1 MHFQCIHIRAS
12 RHENIQLF
20 VSEIELMTKKGILIF
35 QKTYPNIYNVFIP
48 VIDQVIVSKEKED
61 FFYNLALA
69 YGLIKDNAINLDE
82 GLTHLKNMNLGQR
95 HSFFKFL
102 VTYLPNI
109 SLFPPC
115 LNELE
120 KALKNTNISFEDKDG
135 TLNKL
140 RNSDQF
146 WGKYCE
152 LEAAA
157 IFAKAG
163 CKVRV
168 LHRKKT
174 GNKYPDLK
182 VKFHSHN
189 INVEVSN
196 RIYKINKNSTI
207 NALRNKIEDEAAQ
220 LPENE
225 FNIILFFVSNVPGT
239 LGNVTSINR
248 VTIFSFSDALF
259 NDPQA
264 LLPVSLRK
272 KTGIQKKKGVSIL
285 ETNPKLRHIN
295 GVFIWYHDCTPIAL
309 LGKQTRTLIKGAT
322 KKNFPKEI
330 MDVFCKIQFADIR
343 GK

>member
-1 MHFQCIHIRAS
+1 
-12 RHENIQLF
+12 
-20 VSEIELMTKKGILIF
+20 MTKKGILIF

-168 LHRKKT
+168 FHRKKT
-174 GNKYPDLK
+174 
-182 VKFHSHN
+182 
-189 INVEVSN
+189 
-196 RIYKINKNSTI
+196 
-207 NALRNKIEDEAAQ
+207 
-220 LPENE
+220 
-225 FNIILFFVSNVPGT
+225 
-239 LGNVTSINR
+239 
-248 VTIFSFSDALF
+248 
-259 NDPQA
+259 
-264 LLPVSLRK
+264 
-272 KTGIQKKKGVSIL
+272 
-285 ETNPKLRHIN
+285 
-295 GVFIWYHDCTPIAL
+295 
-309 LGKQTRTLIKGAT
+309 
-322 KKNFPKEI
+322 
-330 MDVFCKIQFADIR
+330 
-343 GK
+343 